1 VGIEGELIRINPVG
15 TLAPRVGRY
24 RLHAGDEKVPLV
36 RFCHDQPINLE
47 VIGELLD
54 DKYAV
59 FLPHE
64 HIPANFSAPFVSADA
79 KIRDDFTRYCP
90 ALVLLPELQEV
101 RDGREKT
108 SHGFNFFMAGDRFPE
123 QTFEPS
129 PAVPAGFRPDLN
141 TMIFFHPFDQ
151 ERAWKN
157 DQTVHW
163 ELSGL
168 IGRARLGQI
177 ALVRGLHLSD
187 NESEAFAFMYQ
198 IWFSQA
204 LMANNFGGKLYA
216 GACGYF
222 ISGLKGLIANCKLS
236 PAQKARLESL
246 L

>member
-1 VGIEGELIRINPVG
+1 MGIEGELIRINPVG

-90 ALVLLPELQEV
+90 ALVLLPELWEEI
-101 RDGREKT
+101 DGREKT
-108 SHGFNFFMAGDRFPE
+108 SHGFNFFMIGNELSEKA
-123 QTFEPS
+123 FELS
-129 PAVPAGFRPDLN
+129 PAVPNGFRPDIH
-141 TMIFFHPFDQ
+141 TMIFFHPFNQD
-151 ERAWKN
+151 RAWKN
-157 DQTVHW
+157 DQTAHW

-168 IGRARLGQI
+168 IGRAKLGQMT
-177 ALVRGLHLSD
+177 LVRDLRLSET
-187 NESEAFAFMYQ
+187 ESEAFAFMYQ

-204 LMANNFGGKLYA
+204 LVDQNFGGKLYA

-222 ISGLKGLIANCKLS
+222 ISGLKQMLAGCHLS
-236 PAQKARLESL
+236 PAQTARLAGL